1 MSPRILELKQC
12 PHCGADLPQ
21 PTPRI
26 CPECGGS
33 LQKRYLTAGCLT
45 SKPMLL
51 LIGAG
56 SGLVAFLAHLVREA
70 LRGA

>member
-1 MSPRILELKQC
+1 MSPRILELEQC
-12 PHCGADLPQ
+12 PHCGAELPH

-26 CPECGGS
+26 CPQCGGS

-45 SKPMLL
+45 SKPMLA
-51 LIGAG
+51 LIGASVG
-56 SGLVAFLAHLVREA
+56 FVAILAHLLREA